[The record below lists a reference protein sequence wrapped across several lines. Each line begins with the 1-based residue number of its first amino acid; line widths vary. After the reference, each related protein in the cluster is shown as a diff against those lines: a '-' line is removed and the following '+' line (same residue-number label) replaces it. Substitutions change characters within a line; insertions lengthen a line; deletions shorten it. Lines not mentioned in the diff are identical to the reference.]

1 MSSGSSSTIRFI
13 IGDNSRC
20 ICGWPAA
27 RCPRSTAPPLTRNGC
42 DFTVLNRIDRG
53 GTRRYVPR
61 VTGAAAV
68 STHTPDDER
77 WRAVLA
83 RDWRFDGAFVYAVRS
98 TGIYCRPSC
107 ASRRPRRTQVTF
119 FPIPEAAERE
129 GYRAC
134 LRCRPAEAKST
145 DPAVALVRDACRAI
159 ESGAVRAT
167 RPRQLARAFKRV
179 LGITPKQ
186 YADARRVARF
196 KQELKRRKHVSPAL
210 YEAGYSSASRV
221 YERSHEQL
229 GMTPATYAR
238 GGAGIGIAY
247 VSVRP
252 SLGRLLVAAT
262 ERGVCRVMLG
272 DNAEALEADLLSE
285 FPTARVV
292 QDQSGKLAG
301 WVGAILA
308 YLDGREPHLDLPL
321 DIRATAFQRRVW
333 QELQRI
339 PFGKTRSYGEVARRI
354 GQPNA
359 TRAVARACATNPA
372 ALIIPCHRVVREDG
386 DLGGYRWGLERKRA
400 LLDQERLFRT

>member
-1 MSSGSSSTIRFI
+1 MTS
-13 IGDNSRC
+13 
-20 ICGWPAA
+20 
-27 RCPRSTAPPLTRNGC
+27 
-42 DFTVLNRIDRG
+42 
-53 GTRRYVPR
+53 
-61 VTGAAAV
+61 AAV
-68 STHTPDDER
+68 ISPPSHSDEG

-83 RDWRFDGAFVYAVRS
+83 RDRRFDGAFVYAVRS

-134 LRCRPAEAKST
+134 LRCRPAEAKSA

-159 ESGAVRAT
+159 ESGAALAT

-179 LGITPKQ
+179 LGITLKQ

-210 YEAGYSSASRV
+210 YEAGYSSSSRV
-221 YERSHEQL
+221 YERSHDQL

-247 VSVRP
+247 VTVAT
-252 SLGRLLVAAT
+252 SLGR
-262 ERGVCRVMLG
+262 
-272 DNAEALEADLLSE
+272 E

-301 WVGAILA
+301 WVAAILA

-354 GQPNA
+354 GQPKA

-386 DLGGYRWGLERKRA
+386 DPGGYRWGLERKRA
-400 LLDQERLFRT
+400 LLNQEKMRIAKD